1 LDPEINR
8 QDEDQEVP
16 AETPKEEEATG
27 TARVTWS
34 DTRLVRE
41 CLNGNEDAWA
51 ALIEKY
57 KRLIY
62 SIPIKYGASQDDAAD
77 IFQAVCL
84 ELFSELQNLRKAE
97 SIKSW
102 LITVTSHQAF
112 HWKKRQRRSDVEL
125 DDTSEDKE
133 PIEIAS
139 TEALPPQ
146 ILEEVQ
152 QEQMVRE
159 GISRLNAR
167 CAQMMRLLFYEN
179 PPLPYNEVARRL
191 GLATGSIGF
200 IRGRCLKRLQ
210 KILDEMGF

>member
-1 LDPEINR
+1 MDSEIDR
-8 QDEDQEVP
+8 QDESQEVP
-16 AETPKEEEATG
+16 AAEPKEEETTG
-27 TARVTWS
+27 TARVSWS

-112 HWKKRQRRSDVEL
+112 HWKKRLRRTDVEL

-139 TEALPPQ
+139 TEALPPK

-159 GISRLNAR
+159 GIARLNAR